1 MLNALTIRPPLADL
15 YKLIDKVPRYP
26 LSNRQLIDL
35 AAKYESSQ
43 EVIDFYR
50 TFNDRVYKSRDE
62 LAAVSEQVD
71 LMRQEEA
78 EMPRESARDEEY

>member
-1 MLNALTIRPPLADL
+1 MLNILTIRPPLADL
-15 YKLIDKVPRYP
+15 YKLIDKVPKYP

-35 AAKYESSQ
+35 AAKSKSPR

-71 LMRQEEA
+71 MMRQDEA